1 VLSETEG
8 FIGQSWTV
16 QCEIIHQM
24 MLRAQPTYEDIPQH
38 HDPED
43 LPEPPFDFFGL
54 GQPVNQAPIHD
65 APE

>member
-1 VLSETEG
+1 
-8 FIGQSWTV
+8 
-16 QCEIIHQM
+16 M

-43 LPEPPFDFFGL
+43 LPEPPFDFFGP